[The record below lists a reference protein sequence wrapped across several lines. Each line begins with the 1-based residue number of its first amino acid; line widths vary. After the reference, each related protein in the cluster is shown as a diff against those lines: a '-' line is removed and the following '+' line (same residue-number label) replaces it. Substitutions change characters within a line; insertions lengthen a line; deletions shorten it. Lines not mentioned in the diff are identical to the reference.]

1 MLMLLQRVEYNDDL
15 GKVSSKYKKS
25 ATFYSSFY
33 VNRLLQL
40 NFRSVDHLLRVKLTL
55 LRKFK
60 IANITFLKLQT
71 YTYSL
76 INIRNCP
83 PDSQGW
89 RSLADRL

>member
-40 NFRSVDHLLRVKLTL
+40 NFRSVDHLVCKIDT
-55 LRKFK
+55 FK
-60 IANITFLKLQT
+60 KIQDCQHHFSKTSNIYLFTHK
-71 YTYSL
+71 Y
-76 INIRNCP
+76 
-83 PDSQGW
+83 
-89 RSLADRL
+89 